1 MLAKKPAKYAGEA
14 DLTSKPRK
22 FGTYVPNVP
31 AYLTC
36 YRQFLHDVESKY
48 HVPASD
54 FTDFGLQLD
63 ISTFTQQTQQAI
75 VQFKAAGVTTVLES
89 CDPFFGRPTH
99 PSRLPARTTTPSG
112 SRRDVV
118 DDQDPAPQTYD
129 NAAEDHRATCS
140 A

>member
-1 MLAKKPAKYAGEA
+1 MGP
-14 DLTSKPRK
+14 TC
-22 FGTYVPNVP
+22 PNVP

-54 FTDFGLQLD
+54 FVDFAYNLD

-89 CDPFFGRPTH
+89 CDPYSAGLLTQAAAQQNYH
-99 PSRLPARTTTPSG
+99 PEWFETGTSL
-112 SRRDVV
+112 
-118 DDQDPAPQTYD
+118 DDQDPCPAD
-129 NAAEDHRATCS
+129 L
-140 A
+140 